1 MKKLMV
7 WVVVLAAMFLPML
20 HAQTAGPAATV
31 THAPG
36 DIAGDWQGTVNP
48 GKETRVVVRIAKSDK
63 GWSGKMI
70 LLLDQGG
77 QPVDLS
83 AVALSGSTLRFSAAF
98 LSATFE
104 GTVSADGNS
113 IAGRF
118 DGPKPMT
125 TTLVRATKE
134 TAWEIPAPP
143 APPKLMA
150 ADADPSFD
158 VATIKPNGSGEA
170 NLRQLTMN
178 GRNFVLRNGS
188 LGDLI
193 GFAYDVQT
201 KQIVNAPDWMDKDRY
216 DIDGVPDKEGTPST
230 QQLRVMMRKLLADR
244 FALKFHREKKDLPAF
259 VLAVGKNGQK
269 LAPTQLNGPVPGFGM
284 RSGAGGLTVNVTNAT
299 MEEFASFLH
308 MLVLDRPVL
317 NQTELMGRF
326 DFKVTFTPDDSQF
339 NGHAPKLPPGAD
351 GAESAPNLFDAIQ
364 QQIGL
369 KLSSEKT
376 AVDVIAID
384 HVEKPSPN

>member
-20 HAQTAGPAATV
+20 RAQTAGPAATV

-104 GTVSADGNS
+104 GMVSADGNS

-125 TTLVRATKE
+125 TTLACRS
-134 TAWEIPAPP
+134 WFRPRQ
-143 APPKLMA
+143 
-150 ADADPSFD
+150 SF
-158 VATIKPNGSGEA
+158 
-170 NLRQLTMN
+170 QH
-178 GRNFVLRNGS
+178 
-188 LGDLI
+188 I
-193 GFAYDVQT
+193 G
-201 KQIVNAPDWMDKDRY
+201 
-216 DIDGVPDKEGTPST
+216 
-230 QQLRVMMRKLLADR
+230 
-244 FALKFHREKKDLPAF
+244 
-259 VLAVGKNGQK
+259 
-269 LAPTQLNGPVPGFGM
+269 
-284 RSGAGGLTVNVTNAT
+284 
-299 MEEFASFLH
+299 
-308 MLVLDRPVL
+308 
-317 NQTELMGRF
+317 
-326 DFKVTFTPDDSQF
+326 
-339 NGHAPKLPPGAD
+339 
-351 GAESAPNLFDAIQ
+351 
-364 QQIGL
+364 
-369 KLSSEKT
+369 
-376 AVDVIAID
+376 
-384 HVEKPSPN
+384 